1 MTTTEILLRE
11 IAIQLQIANRERNSF
26 GYEFNR
32 KQAIKAIDEE
42 LKKGNWKNERN
53 IRFVIYETL

>member
-42 LKKGNWKNERN
+42 LKKGN
-53 IRFVIYETL
+53 